1 MDSEGALSFSEMDCL
16 FVPLY
21 FLKIQWEGNG
31 DTDPRIDMKYHLST
45 LH

>member
-1 MDSEGALSFSEMDCL
+1 MDSEDALSFSEMDCL

-21 FLKIQWEGNG
+21 FLKIQWEGNR
-31 DTDPRIDMKYHLST
+31 DTDPRIDVKYHLST